1 MKLMIVA
8 GKILY
13 IVVIVFF
20 AAAGVF
26 SGEFKMAADGSS
38 LIFMLA
44 GGAAMALMSFSLR
57 EVGAAFSHAFGVS
70 SGVNEENLKI
80 SAYFWE
86 SMARNLLMLGV
97 LGTVIGF
104 VIMLKGPSSSI
115 AAFGSGTAKAFL
127 TTLYGVILAAL
138 CAVPALVLRKKLNNE
153 SQEPQPLPEAGKSQP
168 VRLENI
174 IGYLVFIA
182 VMVWAVSHAYEVF
195 FHWPSLLVVVGWALA
210 LLLLLGDAVTGHS
223 VTVSFAFTGLVGIFF
238 GMVRFLNGTG
248 GSIQDAAAGIT
259 FSILSCAFA
268 ILGIILAGMPMEDR
282 AFKAGKNGKGTVLSR
297 IAWYGFPVLAIFLI
311 AFSVLLALIPIV
323 KK

>member
-1 MKLMIVA
+1 MKLMIIV

-57 EVGAAFSHAFGVS
+57 EVGTAFKHAFGVS
-70 SGVNEENLKI
+70 SDVDKEELKI

-97 LGTVIGF
+97 LGTVIKF
-104 VIMLKGPSSSI
+104 VIMLKVPSSSI
-115 AAFGSGTAKAFL
+115 GGFAFGTAVAFL

-153 SQEPQPLPEAGKSQP
+153 PRGPQPLPEAGKSQP
-168 VRLENI
+168 VRWENI
-174 IGYLVFIA
+174 VGYLLFIA
-182 VMVWAVSHAYEVF
+182 VMVWTVRDAYEVF

-210 LLLLLGDAVTGHS
+210 LLLLLGDAAAGHS
-223 VTVSFAFTGLVGIFF
+223 VTVSFAFTGLMGIFF
-238 GMVRFLNGTG
+238 GLVRLLNGIG
-248 GSIQDAAAGIT
+248 GSIQSVAAGIT
-259 FSILSCAFA
+259 FSLLSCAFA
-268 ILGIILAGMPMEDR
+268 ILGMILAGMPMEDR
-282 AFKAGKNGKGTVLSR
+282 AFKAGKNSKGAVLSR

-311 AFSVLLALIPIV
+311 AFSVLLALIPMG
-323 KK
+323 KH

>member
-1 MKLMIVA
+1 MKQMIIL

-13 IVVIVFF
+13 IIVIVFF

-44 GGAAMALMSFSLR
+44 GGTGMALMSFSLR
-57 EVGAAFSHAFGVS
+57 EVGAAFSHAFGVRG
-70 SGVNEENLKI
+70 GVNEENLKI

-97 LGTVIGF
+97 LGTVTGF
-104 VIMLKGPSSSI
+104 IIMLKVPSSSI
-115 AAFGSGTAKAFL
+115 AGFASGTAVAFL

-153 SQEPQPLPEAGKSQP
+153 SQEPQPLPKAGKAHP

-174 IGYLVFIA
+174 IGYLLFIA
-182 VMVWAVSHAYEVF
+182 VMVWAVSQAYEAF

-210 LLLLLGDAVTGHS
+210 LLLLLGDAAAGHS
-223 VTVSFAFTGLVGIFF
+223 VTVSFAFTGLMGIFF
-238 GMVRFLNGTG
+238 GLVRLLNGIG
-248 GSIQDAAAGIT
+248 GSIQSIAAGIT
-259 FSILSCAFA
+259 FSLLSCAFA
-268 ILGIILAGMPMEDR
+268 ILGMILAGMPMEDR
-282 AFKAGKNGKGTVLSR
+282 AFKAGKNGTGTVLSR
-297 IAWYGFPVLAIFLI
+297 IAWYGFPVLAILLI
-311 AFSVLLALIPIV
+311 AFAVLLAIIPMG